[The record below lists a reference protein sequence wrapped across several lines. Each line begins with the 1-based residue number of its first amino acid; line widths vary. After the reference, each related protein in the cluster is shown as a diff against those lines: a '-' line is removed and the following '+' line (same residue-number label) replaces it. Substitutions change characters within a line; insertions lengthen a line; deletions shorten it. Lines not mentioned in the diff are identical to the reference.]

1 MNWSYLA
8 GFVDCDGCITRSQK
22 KKYKYAQYTYSVVF
36 TQHSDLEDSMQKI
49 FDFISSH
56 GIKVYFIR
64 KISDTKLGEC
74 KMINLVVKEQTSLIK
89 ILELLIPHLLIKKA
103 KAQEA
108 LDYLVD
114 LKTKRC
120 LPDNKDRKNRYW
132 TSDEILSM
140 QKLVDDNYSVGA
152 IGKILDRN
160 TNSISQKISKLKKA
174 ETKNNFR
181 DKYSNDEY

>member
-1 MNWSYLA
+1 MDWSYLA
-8 GFVDCDGCITRSQK
+8 GFVDCDGCITRSEK

-64 KISDTKLGEC
+64 KISNTKLGEC
-74 KMINLVVKEQTSLIK
+74 KMINLVIKEQTSLIK
-89 ILELLIPHLLIKKA
+89 ILELLIPYLLIKKI

-108 LDYLVD
+108 LDYLID
-114 LKTKRC
+114 LKNKRVI
-120 LPDNKDRKNRYW
+120 PDNRDRKKRYW
-132 TSDEILSM
+132 TSDEIITM
-140 QKLVDDNYSVGA
+140 QKLIEGNYSIGA

-160 TNSISQKISKLKKA
+160 TNSISQKLSKMKKM
-174 ETKNNFR
+174 KQN
-181 DKYSNDEY
+181 